1 VPISQREA
9 PNADC
14 AEVRLDPLGEQHL
27 DGLAALVGDPAVQRF
42 TRVPVPPPPDM
53 PRRWL
58 ARYEQGRLDRSCE
71 GFAIVD
77 PETAAFLGLALAPA
91 IDHEGRTAELGY
103 VVAPGAR
110 GRGVATAALSRLTEW
125 GLSELGALRL
135 ELVID
140 VANAASKRVAGRCGY
155 EREGVLRSVHVKQGL
170 RADVEMWSH
179 LADDRPHTPQ
189 SPIRR

>member
-1 VPISQREA
+1 VDISQ
-9 PNADC
+9 PGIPI
-14 AEVRLDPLGEQHL
+14 RLDPLGEEHL
-27 DGLAALVGDPAVQRF
+27 DGLAALVGDPDVLRF

-58 ARYEQGRLDRSCE
+58 GRYEQGRQDRSCE
-71 GFAIVD
+71 GFAIAD
-77 PETAAFLGLALAPA
+77 AETGAFLGLALAPT

-135 ELVID
+135 ELIID
-140 VANAASKRVAGRCGY
+140 VANAASKRVAARCGY

-170 RADVEMWSH
+170 RADVEMWSR
-179 LADDRPHTPQ
+179 LPDGSGSAST
-189 SPIRR
+189 